1 MQKPNLNLSYHEQ
14 DGMLL
19 PNIQIS
25 NRAED
30 DCPLGR
36 YGRMAL
42 SYLRENH
49 SDCYTAL
56 KMNGS
61 LMETMYQVQREATEQ
76 IERLTQQML
85 MDTLM
90 PVTDDILERTRH
102 LNDLKSMAEKTILQA
117 FVLVL
122 LTYTQ
127 YQLPF

>member
-19 PNIQIS
+19 PNLQIS
-25 NRAED
+25 NCVED

-42 SYLRENH
+42 SYLRDNYP
-49 SDCYTAL
+49 DRYMTL
-56 KMNGS
+56 KMDGS
-61 LMETMYQVQREATEQ
+61 FMETMHQVQREATEQ

-85 MDTLM
+85 RDAPM

-102 LNDLKSMAEKTILQA
+102 LSDLKSMTEETILQSV
-117 FVLVL
+117 VLVER
-122 LTYTQ
+122 
-127 YQLPF
+127 

>member
-1 MQKPNLNLSYHEQ
+1 MKKPNLNLSYHEQ

-42 SYLRENH
+42 SY
-49 SDCYTAL
+49 TAL

-76 IERLTQQML
+76 VERL
-85 MDTLM
+85 
-90 PVTDDILERTRH
+90 P
-102 LNDLKSMAEKTILQA
+102 NK
-117 FVLVL
+117 
-122 LTYTQ
+122 Y
-127 YQLPF
+127 

>member
-25 NRAED
+25 NCTED
-30 DCPLGR
+30 DRPLGR

-42 SYLRENH
+42 SYLRDNYPNR
-49 SDCYTAL
+49 YTAL
-56 KMNGS
+56 KMDGS
-61 LMETMYQVQREATEQ
+61 LMEIMHRIQREATEQ

-85 MDTLM
+85 MDAPM

-102 LNDLKSMAEKTILQA
+102 LNDLKNMAEETILQA
-117 FVLVL
+117 FVLVER
-122 LTYTQ
+122 
-127 YQLPF
+127 

>member
-19 PNIQIS
+19 PNLQIS
-25 NRAED
+25 NCVED

-42 SYLRENH
+42 SYLRDNYP
-49 SDCYTAL
+49 DRYMTL
-56 KMNGS
+56 KMDGS
-61 LMETMYQVQREATEQ
+61 FMETMHQVQREATDQ

-85 MDTLM
+85 RDAPM

-102 LNDLKSMAEKTILQA
+102 LNDLKSMAEETILQSV
-117 FVLVL
+117 VLVER
-122 LTYTQ
+122 
-127 YQLPF
+127 

>member
-1 MQKPNLNLSYHEQ
+1 MKKPNLNLSYHEQ

-49 SDCYTAL
+49 SDCYTGL

-76 IERLTQQML
+76 VERL
-85 MDTLM
+85 
-90 PVTDDILERTRH
+90 P
-102 LNDLKSMAEKTILQA
+102 NK
-117 FVLVL
+117 
-122 LTYTQ
+122 Y
-127 YQLPF
+127 